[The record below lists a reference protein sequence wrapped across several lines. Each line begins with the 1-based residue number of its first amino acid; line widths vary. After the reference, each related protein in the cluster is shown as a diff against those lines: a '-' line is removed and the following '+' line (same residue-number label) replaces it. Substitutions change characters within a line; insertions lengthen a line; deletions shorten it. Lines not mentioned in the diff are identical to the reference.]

1 MPIVLRDKEI
11 DPPSGYLLIGSSR
24 PGDHTLPDIF
34 CCSCCSLGFF
44 RFCCSSSNGQAEE
57 ASNVSVCSFRFS
69 KTDRN
74 WLGPVYTSPPPSPRT
89 TRSWWLTTEHPNIID
104 GTSGVFTYFEESK
117 LVGHRQRHGTSNRW
131 SNGFAQLTGK
141 VIKVRTPLSFLRR
154 NKRKTTFS
162 C

>member
-1 MPIVLRDKEI
+1 MATCWSAALDRETTHSQIYFVVLVVRWVSFAFVA
-11 DPPSGYLLIGSSR
+11 PP
-24 PGDHTLPDIF
+24 P
-34 CCSCCSLGFF
+34 
-44 RFCCSSSNGQAEE
+44 
-57 ASNVSVCSFRFS
+57 
-69 KTDRN
+69 TDRQKRRLMCRCVRFASRKLTETD
-74 WLGPVYTSPPPSPRT
+74 WGLSTHRPPPSPRT

>member
-44 RFCCSSSNGQAEE
+44 RFCCFSSNGQAEE
-57 ASNVSVCSFRFS
+57 ASNVSVCLFRFS

-74 WLGPVYTSPPPSPRT
+74 WLGPVYTSPPPLPTHNSVLMANDRTSEHHWRHVGGFHLFWRVEIGWTPTTPRHFQQMVEWLRSTNGESHQGSDSAFVPSP
-89 TRSWWLTTEHPNIID
+89 E
-104 GTSGVFTYFEESK
+104 
-117 LVGHRQRHGTSNRW
+117 
-131 SNGFAQLTGK
+131 
-141 VIKVRTPLSFLRR
+141 
-154 NKRKTTFS
+154 
-162 C
+162 